1 MVVKSTMKV
10 FVRFYAHLGDLVG
23 RKEKFEVELDD
34 GAVISH
40 VLDELVLDQ
49 KIREHIFDDNK
60 QLNSDITLM
69 INGREIKFIEGIDSV
84 VKSDDEISIFPMVA
98 GG

>member
-1 MVVKSTMKV
+1 MKV

-23 RKEKFEVELDD
+23 RKAKFEVELDE
-34 GAVISH
+34 GASISH
-40 VLDELVLDQ
+40 ILDELLLDQ

-60 QLNSDITLM
+60 QLNSDITIM
-69 INGREIKFIEGIDSV
+69 INGREINFLEGIDTV
-84 VKSDDEISIFPMVA
+84 VKSGDEISIFPMVA